1 MELLRDDDI
10 DMAPL
15 AGKRVAV
22 LGYGNQ
28 GRAQSL
34 NLTDSGIDV
43 VVGLRGASGS
53 AAEAQAA
60 GLKIA
65 LVEAAVSSADII
77 MFLAPDEALGGLYGE
92 IEPRIRQG
100 AAIGFSHGL
109 AIHFGFIDPRADLDV
124 YLVAPKGPGTALR
137 SLYQQ
142 GKGMVALWSVAQDA
156 TGGARDLALA
166 YGKAIGCART
176 GLIAS
181 TFAEECEA
189 DLFNEGAVVW
199 GAVPE
204 ILIAGFETL
213 TEAGFSPEVAFL
225 ECVGEL
231 KLIAELIEARG
242 VAGMREAISN
252 TAELGAVLGG
262 PKIVDDHV
270 RRKMS
275 QVLDDVRS
283 GRFAQQLSEEAETG
297 YPLLKKARSDARER
311 AVERVFN
318 ELRKLSGTP

>member
-1 MELLRDDDI
+1 MELLRDSDI
-10 DMAPL
+10 DPAPL
-15 AGKRVAV
+15 AGKRVAI

-34 NLTDSGIDV
+34 NLKDSGVDV

-53 AAEAQAA
+53 TAEAQAA
-60 GLKIA
+60 GLGVA
-65 LVEAAVSSADII
+65 LVEDAVASADVV
-77 MFLAPDEALGGLYGE
+77 MFLAPDEVLGGIYKE
-92 IEPRIRQG
+92 IEPRIREG
-100 AAIGFSHGL
+100 KAIGFSHGL
-109 AIHFGFIDPRADLDV
+109 AIHFGLIEPRADLDV

-137 SLYQQ
+137 SLYRQ
-142 GKGMVALWSVAQDA
+142 GKGMVALWAIAQDPSGQA
-156 TGGARDLALA
+156 SKLAHA
-166 YGKAIGCART
+166 YGRAIGCARA

-204 ILIAGFETL
+204 VLIAGFDTL
-213 TEAGFSPEVAFL
+213 VAAGISPEVAYL

-242 VAGMREAISN
+242 IAGMREAISN

-262 PKIVDDHV
+262 PRIVDEHV
-270 RRKMS
+270 RQRMTE
-275 QVLDDVRS
+275 VLQDVRS
-283 GRFAQQLSEEAETG
+283 GHFARQLSSEAESG
-297 YPLLKKARSDARER
+297 YPLLENARRKARQR
-311 AVERVFN
+311 AAERVFS
-318 ELRKLSGTP
+318 ELQKLDGAS

>member
-1 MELLRDDDI
+1 
-10 DMAPL
+10 
-15 AGKRVAV
+15 
-22 LGYGNQ
+22 
-28 GRAQSL
+28 
-34 NLTDSGIDV
+34 
-43 VVGLRGASGS
+43 
-53 AAEAQAA
+53 
-60 GLKIA
+60 
-65 LVEAAVSSADII
+65 
-77 MFLAPDEALGGLYGE
+77 MFLAPDEALGGIYTE
-92 IEPRIRQG
+92 VEQRIREG

-109 AIHFGFIDPRADLDV
+109 AIHFGFIKPRLDLDV

-137 SLYQQ
+137 TLYQQ
-142 GKGMVALWSVAQDA
+142 GKGMVALWSVAQNA
-156 TGGARDLALA
+156 TGDARNVALA
-166 YGKAIGCART
+166 YGKAIGCARA

-213 TEAGFSPEVAFL
+213 TQAGVSPEVAFL

-242 VAGMREAISN
+242 IAGMREAISN

-262 PKIVDDHV
+262 PRIVDEHV
-270 RRKMS
+270 RQKMS
-275 QVLDDVRS
+275 RVLEDVRS
-283 GRFAQQLSEEAETG
+283 GRFAQQLKAEADSG
-297 YPLLKKARSDARER
+297 YPLLEKARSDARDQ

-318 ELRKLSGTP
+318 ELRKLSETA